1 MKSKEEPAVWMRNVA
16 RTFVE
21 YSDLV
26 NIFRHENIELEEIFE
41 MDGNGEKVIGLREIE
56 EE

>member
-1 MKSKEEPAVWMRNVA
+1 MRNVA
-16 RTFVE
+16 KTFAE

-26 NIFRHENIELEEIFE
+26 NIFRHENIALEEIFE